1 MNELQFLNIFFD
13 EADGT
18 AEYTEAI
25 DPGHNEN
32 AMPVNDDWFGDA
44 VDKML
49 VNIDGKTVNESEAND
64 TPSVEEK
71 AATEAQKAT
80 EAKPEDD
87 LPEHAREAARV
98 LLAEAK
104 KNGFDTVQAWHEAQL
119 QEQARQQAR
128 EKQQTAEQKWE
139 ADTWRTLQAKY
150 QKMYEDG
157 EITFEQGEDALQ
169 KDFQL
174 AKYQRQVQDKD
185 FQMLQDRIDLDL
197 RQAGEVNPDL
207 KNVDNGSPLA
217 LARALAMS
225 GLVKGD
231 ERSSAV
237 ANATALIS
245 GIISSAKQTAVAEYV
260 AKQAQTQTETKPMRS
275 ASANHAP
282 SSDRTQTTNSD
293 PFDDLL
299 GSMWRKVTN
308 GNARRSNA

>member
-1 MNELQFLNIFFD
+1 MNEKFLDIYFD
-13 EADGT
+13 EADGQ
-18 AEYTEAI
+18 AEYTEVVSPSSNA
-25 DPGHNEN
+25 D

-49 VNIDGKTVNESEAND
+49 VNIDGKTANEPESAD
-64 TPSVEEK
+64 APSVEEK
-71 AATEAQKAT
+71 AATEAQKTTT
-80 EAKPEDD
+80 EAKADD
-87 LPEHAREAARV
+87 LPDHAKEAARV

-119 QEQARQQAR
+119 QEQAKQQAQD
-128 EKQQTAEQKWE
+128 KQRTAEQKWE

-157 EITFEQGEDALQ
+157 EITLEQGNDALS

-197 RQAGEVNPDL
+197 RQAGEANPDL

-245 GIISSAKQTAVAEYV
+245 GIISSAKQAAVAEYV

-282 SSDRTQTTNSD
+282 SSDRTQTANSD